1 MLAFRVRHFRDAKAF
16 DALYSEFGGQLHRY
30 ISHKVPRA
38 EDAEE
43 LTAELFLRCW
53 EYMTTSNVDHV
64 QAFFYQVAR
73 NLIADFYRRRKPQE
87 SLNERDADVV
97 GHDSLE
103 SEVEGKLQMEK
114 LVRALARLKPEYKE
128 VISLRFFSQLS
139 IDEIALILQKSTNS
153 VRVLIHRAKQ
163 ALKKY
168 EEKS

>member
-1 MLAFRVRHFRDAKAF
+1 MAFRVRHFRDAKAF
-16 DALYSEFGGQLHRY
+16 DALYAEFGGQLHRY
-30 ISHKVPRA
+30 ISHKVPRS

-53 EYMTTSNVDHV
+53 EYMTTSNVDHL

-73 NLIADFYRRRKPQE
+73 NLVADFYRRRKPQE
-87 SLNERDADVV
+87 SLNEHDADVA

-103 SEVEGKLQMEK
+103 AEVEGKLQMDK
-114 LVRALARLKPEYKE
+114 LLRALARLKPEYKE
-128 VISLRFFSQLS
+128 IISLRFFSQLS
-139 IDEIALILQKSTNS
+139 IDEIAAILQKSTNS